1 MNVKMLAAA
10 ALAAAALGTAGVGTA
25 AAEPQSLKGILHIG
39 GIDRDRDHDRYD
51 HDHDRFRFS
60 HFDYGHYVDYDDYS
74 CYYVRKSWHIVKVCP
89 DIY

>member
-10 ALAAAALGTAGVGTA
+10 VLAAAALGTAGVGTA
-25 AAEPQSLKGILHIG
+25 AAEPQGLKRILH
-39 GIDRDRDHDRYD
+39 IDRDRDHDRFD

-60 HFDYGHYVDYDDYS
+60 HFDYDHYVDYDDYS
-74 CYYVRKSWHIVKVCP
+74 CYYVRKYWRIVKVCP

>member
-10 ALAAAALGTAGVGTA
+10 VLAAAALATVGVGTA
-25 AAEPQSLKGILHIG
+25 AAEPQGLKRILH
-39 GIDRDRDHDRYD
+39 IDRDRDHDRFD

-60 HFDYGHYVDYDDYS
+60 HFDYDHYVDYDDYS
-74 CYYVRKSWHIVKVCP
+74 CYYVRKYWRIVKVCP